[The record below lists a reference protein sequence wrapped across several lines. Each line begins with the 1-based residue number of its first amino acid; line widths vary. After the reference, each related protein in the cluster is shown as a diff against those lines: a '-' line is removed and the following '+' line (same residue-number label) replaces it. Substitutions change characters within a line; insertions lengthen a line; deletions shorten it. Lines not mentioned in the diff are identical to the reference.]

1 MKFTLKAAMLMLA
14 ASTAMPA
21 LAQAAPTP
29 QPGGPDGPGRRVII
43 QRFEHGGPGGPGM
56 MGGPGMKGPGMM
68 GGTLAGLTPE
78 GRKILGDAMRDNRGE
93 GRDAVDVARD
103 KMLQLLEA
111 ERLDVGALRRA
122 MGEEHRLAEVQWQ
135 RHQEAMLAAFQK
147 LSLRDRKAFSVGMR
161 NQHYRMEQMRKDM
174 DGRMKRFRDRAGR
187 PDMPP
192 PSNMPTQIPPA
203 R

>member
-1 MKFTLKAAMLMLA
+1 MKYALKAAALLLA

-21 LAQAAPTP
+21 FAQAAPP
-29 QPGGPDGPGRRVII
+29 AGPDGPGKRIII
-43 QRFEHGGPGGPGM
+43 QRFERGPDGHGQGM
-56 MGGPGMKGPGMM
+56 MGGHGGPGMM

-78 GRKILGDAMRDNRGE
+78 GRKILGDAMRDNRGGE
-93 GRDAVDVARD
+93 GRDAVDAARD

-111 ERLDVGALRRA
+111 DRLDVPALRRA
-122 MGEEHRLAEVQWQ
+122 MGEEHRLAEAQQQ

-187 PDMPP
+187 ADMPP